1 MDEAGYKDTD
11 GDGYR
16 EKDGQK
22 VSIELLSF
30 TRLPEMPLAGE
41 ASQQQL
47 KEVGIEA
54 TIKKVEVSAVASE
67 KDYAFTP
74 YAVVAAP
81 IGDPYAFFNSAVKT
95 NGTANIGHYSNPE
108 ADKKIEELA
117 TETDPAKRNQLS
129 KEIQEIMDKD
139 YGFTIIG
146 FFKVALVMD
155 KSVSGLE
162 SHPTDY
168 YHVSNKLSKE

>member
-1 MDEAGYKDTD
+1 M
-11 GDGYR
+11 
-16 EKDGQK
+16 
-22 VSIELLSF
+22 
-30 TRLPEMPLAGE
+30 
-41 ASQQQL
+41 
-47 KEVGIEA
+47 
-54 TIKKVEVSAVASE
+54 
-67 KDYAFTP
+67 
-74 YAVVAAP
+74 VAAT

-139 YGFTIIG
+139 YGF
-146 FFKVALVMD
+146 FKVALVMD